1 MTQPRKV
8 ALVTGASAGIGK
20 AFAQQLARR
29 DFDLVLT
36 ARRRDRLDVVASELR
51 GASSVRV
58 EVVPGDLAD
67 PATPER
73 LIAEIH
79 ARGLAIDVLVNNAGY
94 GIPVRFTQTSW
105 QQQSDFLQ
113 VLVTSVAHLTH
124 LCLPPMLARGYGRI
138 VNIASLAGLLHG
150 APGSTLYAAA
160 KSFLIKMSESLAAE
174 LHGTGVTATA
184 VCPGFTYSEFH
195 DVNQTRERVSQMPSA
210 MWMDAEKVAR
220 EGLDAALAGEVVVV
234 SGVLNRAI
242 ATTMKHLPDAL
253 GRRILRGQA
262 RRFRRLE

>member
-20 AFAQQLARR
+20 AFAEELARR

-36 ARRRDRLDVVASELR
+36 ARRRDRLEAVAEELQR
-51 GASSVRV
+51 AAKVRV
-58 EVVPGDLAD
+58 EVVPGDLAQ
-67 PATPER
+67 PSTPER

-79 ARGLAIDVLVNNAGY
+79 ARGMAIDVLVNNAGY
-94 GIPVRFTQTSW
+94 GIPVRFTQTTW
-105 QQQSDFLQ
+105 QQQADFLQ
-113 VLVTSVAHLTH
+113 VLVTSVAQLSH
-124 LCLPPMLARGYGRI
+124 LCLPGMLERGYGRI
-138 VNIASLAGLLHG
+138 VNIASLAGLVPG

-195 DVNQTRERVSQMPSA
+195 DVNQTRERVSRMPA
-210 MWMDAEKVAR
+210 RMWMDAQAVAR
-220 EGLDAALAGEVVVV
+220 EGLDGALAGEVVVV
-234 SGVLNRAI
+234 SGALNRAI
-242 ATTMKHLPDAL
+242 ATTLKYLPDAL

-262 RRFRRLE
+262 RRFRHLE

>member
-8 ALVTGASAGIGK
+8 ALVTGASSGIGK
-20 AFAQQLARR
+20 AFAEELARR

-36 ARRRDRLDVVASELR
+36 ARRRDRLEAVAAELQR
-51 GASSVRV
+51 AAKVRV
-58 EVVPGDLAD
+58 EVVPGDLAQ
-67 PATPER
+67 PSTPER

-79 ARGLAIDVLVNNAGY
+79 ARGMAIDVLVNNAGY
-94 GIPVRFTQTSW
+94 GIPVRFTQTTW
-105 QQQSDFLQ
+105 HQQADFLQ
-113 VLVTSVAHLTH
+113 VLVTSVAQLSH
-124 LCLPPMLARGYGRI
+124 LCLPGMLERGYGRI
-138 VNIASLAGLLHG
+138 VNIASLAGLVPG

-195 DVNQTRERVSQMPSA
+195 DVNQTRERVSRMPA
-210 MWMDAEKVAR
+210 LMWMDAQAVAR
-220 EGLDAALAGEVVVV
+220 EGLDGALAGEVVVV
-234 SGVLNRAI
+234 SGALNRAI
-242 ATTMKHLPDAL
+242 ATTLKYLPDAL

-262 RRFRRLE
+262 RRFRHL

>member
-1 MTQPRKV
+1 MASTRKV

-20 AFAQQLARR
+20 AFAEQLALR

-36 ARRRDRLDVVASELR
+36 ARRRDRLEALASELQR
-51 GASSVRV
+51 ASKVRV

-73 LIAEIH
+73 LLAEIG
-79 ARGLAIDVLVNNAGY
+79 ARGMSVDVLVNNAGY
-94 GIPVRFTQTSW
+94 GIPVRFSQTTW
-105 QQQSDFLQ
+105 QEQADFLQ
-113 VLVTSVAHLTH
+113 VLVSSVAHLCH
-124 LCLPPMLARGYGRI
+124 LCLPGMLERGYGRI
-138 VNIASLAGLLHG
+138 VNIASLAGLVPG

-174 LHGTGVTATA
+174 LEGTGVSVTA

-195 DVNQTRERVSQMPSA
+195 DVNQTRERVSRMPA
-210 MWMDAEKVAR
+210 ALWMDAQSVAR
-220 EGLDAALAGEVVVV
+220 EGLEAALAGEVVVV
-234 SGVLNRAI
+234 SGALNRAI
-242 ATTMKHLPDAL
+242 ATTLKYLPSGV